1 MESARSNQKV
11 EAPKDEPSLLDVIEF
26 VLENLT
32 TLCGVLLY
40 FIAFAL
46 ISFFDGLVYDN
57 LKNRSVLF
65 WVIPSYVGL
74 LVVAVLM
81 TNALREEY
89 APQFYYMWTI
99 YFFTVIYIYFEV
111 PGFTFILKLIWT
123 VVCLL
128 PIPVLIIWRL
138 IKQCSLQKPA

>member
-1 MESARSNQKV
+1 M
-11 EAPKDEPSLLDVIEF
+11 
-26 VLENLT
+26 

-74 LVVAVLM
+74 LVVAVAVLM

-89 APQFYYMWTI
+89 APEFYYMWTVF
-99 YFFTVIYIYFEV
+99 FFTVVYIYFEV

-138 IKQCSLQKPA
+138 IKQCSFQKPA